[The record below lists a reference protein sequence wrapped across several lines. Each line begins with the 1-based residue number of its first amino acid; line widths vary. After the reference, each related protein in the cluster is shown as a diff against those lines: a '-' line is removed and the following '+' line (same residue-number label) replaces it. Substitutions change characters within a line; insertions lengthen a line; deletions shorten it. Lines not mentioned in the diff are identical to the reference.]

1 MFTDTTPR
9 SQACGGN
16 LISVYSSTI
25 FQTHLGMS
33 GHMSAIL
40 ASCVLMWKTFCCLIS
55 FYVIDRWGRRL
66 CFGVSGAGMAVCM
79 AVLAITTSFNTITHQ
94 MAIAYVAFM
103 FVFNFFYPIGFM
115 GGNFLYTAEV
125 APARLRAAISSIATA
140 NHWLW
145 NLVVVL
151 VTPVAIDTIG
161 YWYYV
166 IYALI
171 SATIPLCVYLFY
183 PETMN
188 RSLELLD
195 QVFVDAISIWKIV
208 PMARDLPQGQVG
220 DEAPAEPEKY
230 DKADAA
236 GDVEMRE
243 YV

>member
-1 MFTDTTPR
+1 
-9 SQACGGN
+9 
-16 LISVYSSTI
+16 
-25 FQTHLGMS
+25 
-33 GHMSAIL
+33 MSAIL
-40 ASCVLMWKTFCCLIS
+40 ASCVFMWKTLCCLVS
-55 FYVIDRWGRRL
+55 FYVIDRWGRRM
-66 CFGVSGAGMAVCM
+66 CFMVSGTGMAVCM

-94 MAIAYVAFM
+94 MAIVYVAFM
-103 FVFNFFYPIGFM
+103 FIFNFFYPIGFM

-125 APARLRAAISSIATA
+125 APARLRAAISSLATA

-171 SATIPLCVYLFY
+171 SATIPITVFIFY

-188 RSLELLD
+188 RNLEMLD
-195 QVFVDAISIWKIV
+195 KVFVDAPSIWKIV
-208 PMARDLPQGQVG
+208 PMARALPKGELG
-220 DEAPAEPEKY
+220 SNHAAPTTLSE
-230 DKADAA
+230 KADAA
-236 GDVEMRE
+236 SDVEMRE